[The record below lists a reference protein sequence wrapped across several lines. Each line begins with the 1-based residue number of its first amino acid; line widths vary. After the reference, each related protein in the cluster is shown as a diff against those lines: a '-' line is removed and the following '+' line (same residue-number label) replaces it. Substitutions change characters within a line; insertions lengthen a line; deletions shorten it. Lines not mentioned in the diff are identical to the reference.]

1 MSFISNF
8 MSNLKHLEQ
17 SGSRKFVLDCSRVT
31 LIDQNIDHMTERLT
45 NKAMQSTFGCKV
57 SLYHRHSIVEN
68 RGCKDEM
75 VTPRSNNTEAGQR
88 FPPSDILY
96 LH

>member
-1 MSFISNF
+1 
-8 MSNLKHLEQ
+8 MSNLNHLEQ
-17 SGSRKFVLDCSRVT
+17 SRSRKFVLDCSRVAP
-31 LIDQNIDHMTERLT
+31 IDQNIDHLNEKMT

-75 VTPRSNNTEAGQR
+75 ETLRSNNIEAER
-88 FPPSDILY
+88 HFPPIDILY